1 MKPNKEA
8 KTSNTKK
15 PSLWDNITLVLVLA
29 VVILVPLFV
38 CIVLPILSLNMYA
51 DCKAANNMVVANRWL
66 LAFCGSALLDFLL
79 IVCIPAY
86 YYFKAL
92 DGPCFWRHRNF
103 LGR

>member
-1 MKPNKEA
+1 M
-8 KTSNTKK
+8 
-15 PSLWDNITLVLVLA
+15 VLVLA

-51 DCKAANNMVVANRWL
+51 DCKAANNMVVADRWL

-79 IVCIPAY
+79 IVCIPAH
-86 YYFKAL
+86 YYFKSL

-103 LGR
+103 LGW

>member
-1 MKPNKEA
+1 MKPNKDG
-8 KTSNTKK
+8 KTPNTKK

-66 LAFCGSALLDFLL
+66 LAFCGSVLLDFLL
-79 IVCIPAY
+79 IVCIPAHY
-86 YYFKAL
+86 CFKKM
-92 DGPCFWRHRNF
+92 DGPTFWRPRSF
-103 LGR
+103 LG

>member
-1 MKPNKEA
+1 MKTKKEM

-29 VVILVPLFV
+29 VVILVPVFV

-66 LAFCGSALLDFLL
+66 LAFCGSALLDVIL
-79 IVCIPAY
+79 IAAFISKVVIDPLTRGSS
-86 YYFKAL
+86 FIWSHR
-92 DGPCFWRHRNF
+92 FW
-103 LGR
+103 G